1 MILNVDFRC
10 WLPARAR
17 FMAAWA
23 DQAHAVSVPVLEE
36 EFAELNCTIINRA
49 IEQVNDPAS
58 EWYWRAMCYQY
69 RLNSRPP

>member
-23 DQAHAVSVPVLEE
+23 DQAHAVCVPVLEE
-36 EFAELNCTIINRA
+36 EFAELFAALTLSC
-49 IEQVNDPAS
+49 Q
-58 EWYWRAMCYQY
+58 
-69 RLNSRPP
+69 LLPPSCRELDGGRIGFLFMLAA